1 MQFSETSD
9 LEIPRKHEKRISLSQ
24 DFVQK
29 SEYVLGL
36 QLSDRVIFANSKN
49 MYALMNAGTSLTKV
63 MTDYWTSYS
72 DDQKLQ
78 LRSCLHC

>member
-1 MQFSETSD
+1 M
-9 LEIPRKHEKRISLSQ
+9 
-24 DFVQK
+24 
-29 SEYVLGL
+29 LGL
-36 QLSDRVIFANSKN
+36 PLSGRVIFANSKN

-78 LRSCLHC
+78 LRSCLFC